1 MTHHRDH
8 AYFKS
13 LTQELYLRA
22 ARATLGLLSPN
33 SDALRRH
40 LTALFEQP
48 PGSPTS
54 FLADPVFEATF
65 GWPLAPETMQQL
77 AASGLLH
84 EGLVAAMDSDSSES
98 RFPATRAP
106 FQHQLAAWRTLQVE
120 PPQSIVVTSGT
131 GSGKTECFLVPI
143 LNDLVRHADASGPLT
158 GVRALFL
165 YPLNALINSQRDR
178 LRGWTQALGNRVR
191 FCLYNGTTPGS
202 VPADQQR
209 RFPQEVLA
217 RDTLRAD
224 PPPILVTNATMLEY
238 MLVRQDD
245 RPILD
250 QSRGQLRWIVLDEAH
265 TYIGSDAA
273 EIALLLRRVL
283 HAFGVSS
290 TDVRFIATS
299 ATIGSADD
307 VAVEQQLRGFLA
319 NVAGV
324 PPERVTVIKGKRERP
339 DLPAADPRAPLPE
352 IEELATQGGED
363 RHDALVRSSRLHAL
377 RVRLSETAATL
388 TDISTLLFD
397 RADDDSRVR
406 SLHFLDL
413 ARHAHRDGVPLL
425 PLRGH
430 IFQRAQSGLW
440 ACCSRTCLGR
450 NDLALN
456 DPSWPFG
463 MTYIER
469 QDKCRHCGSQ
479 VFEVVLC
486 TRCGAEYLSAR
497 RITDASRVSYT
508 PSPVLRASD
517 GEESLDD
524 KLDKVDDDDERQPRV
539 ELSHRRLLGR
549 YTAPE
554 TDDHPA
560 TRLIRFDEQTGEHGG
575 DGTAT
580 LDEVAPRK
588 NNNLYCANCGT
599 GEQNPGDL
607 LRPIRTSGAFHLGVA
622 IPTLLEF
629 SPAGP
634 TPRSRPFAGRRT
646 ITFSDSRQGTARFAL
661 KTQIDSERNFIRSY
675 LYHLVSSLR
684 KTVDT
689 AKVEQELAE
698 LEPALATAK
707 GIIRETL
714 ARTVADLRAS
724 LAGAPGEIAWS
735 KAVSQL
741 ALSPTFLHWLA
752 PQWRDRIG
760 DPSRLAN
767 FMLLREFAR
776 RPTRQNSLETLGLVR
791 VDYIGLR
798 DPRCQAPPDSRR
810 FALTLEDWRD
820 LLKLLLDFVVRANSA
835 VLLDPPEALRWM
847 GTTFH
852 PRSLLGPDTPASD
865 GERLY
870 RWPAVRTLGR
880 SSRMISLIA
889 AVLRLDLTDPDDL
902 RAIQGLLVAAWD
914 QLHALQLLQR
924 REAGSQL
931 DPENSA
937 ILTTIDRAW
946 FCPVT
951 RRVLDTTFRGFSPFP
966 LGQQFQAAIPLTMP
980 RLRHVFPEV
989 GDARGAP
996 VADAIDTWLA
1006 EDADVCAA
1014 RARGIWSDLSDRL
1027 VAFSSYFRIGEHS
1040 AQQGPARLDEL
1051 ERDFKEG
1058 KLNLLSCSTTMEM
1071 GVDIGGLS
1079 TVAMNNAPPSPAN
1092 FLQRAGRAG
1101 RRGETAAVSLT
1112 MCKSDPHGEAVFR
1125 NPLWPFTTPIHVP
1138 SVSLQS
1144 ERIVQRHVNALVLTH
1159 FLLAHTSD
1167 ALHLTMAGFFEPP
1180 SATASSF
1187 ADQFH
1192 TWLASPPSPALDG
1205 GIQQLT
1211 HGSCLGGLAT
1221 RQLLLRTT
1229 DALEVVREPW
1239 TQELTALKAS
1249 LDEFGGPPPAKGNAT
1264 AAQLAIHRQ
1273 LERLRG
1279 EYLLGELATRGFLP
1293 GHGFP
1298 TGLVPFIHTTLEQL
1312 RRERAARERRRATAD
1327 AGTAGERED
1336 SPFRR
1341 GGFPTRGL
1349 PIAIREYAPGSTLV
1363 IDGEVHQSAGV
1374 TLNWHL
1380 PPGDLPSSELQ
1391 AFRRAWLCKAC
1402 GAAGTSAILK
1412 TNCEVCANPQ
1422 IRQIEYLQPAGF
1434 AVQIAARPTNI
1445 IDNATYIPT
1454 RDPWISAG
1462 HGVWNDLPR
1471 PELGRVRVTEHGQL
1485 IYRSGGMNG
1494 QGYAICL
1501 YCGYAVS
1508 MDRPDGR
1515 PPKIPDAMSGHRHLR
1530 GGKAE
1535 KGDARCP
1542 GSDTPHKIK
1551 TSCFLGAAL
1560 ATDVLELQFHG
1571 LVGQTTSGD
1580 EVVAT
1585 TLAAALRQALADKLG
1600 IDERELG
1607 WAQISARD
1615 RRDQKTRSIIL
1626 YDTADGGAGYVA
1638 AVPRLLPELLR
1649 TAQQILDCPAKCDR
1663 ACHACLLTFD
1673 TQHKMEHLDR
1683 KRGLEALSD
1692 AVLDALDLPPEMHV
1706 FAGSLNQYELEPFTV
1721 AIGREIQRTGVSE
1734 IRIYLGG
1741 DAGEWELNAWPLRDQ
1756 IVRWSLSGI
1765 HVVLCV
1771 DPATFDDLE
1780 DIERSLLAALA
1791 ELAHVSIHTVAP
1803 PSPGA
1808 NTRLLAV
1815 AAGAQR
1821 HTRWASFGA
1830 TLAPPGPDWLASLR
1844 LVASTT
1850 QGSAAPMTST
1860 VAKPARIRRPPP
1872 HSMRE
1877 IKITHEFDQKPISQF
1892 GKLFWGLIGRY
1903 SPGLAARLA
1912 QGRPLAKIE
1921 YADRYLRSPLTVR
1934 LFHEWIIGLAAYPG
1948 VISSET
1954 RVHVITEDCSPDG
1967 VGRYFDH
1974 DWQTS
1979 DRRQAVVDLLFGK
1992 TLAFAFTVKKRSS
2005 HARELTLTWDED
2017 HSFLLRPDEGLG
2029 FLGAHMR
2036 FDFTRRPEQQA
2047 QTILE
2052 ARPLLSRRHENLP
2065 SYLYIRDI

>member
-1 MTHHRDH
+1 MTTQREHT
-8 AYFKS
+8 YFKS

-33 SDALRRH
+33 SDVLRRH
-40 LTALFEQP
+40 LSALFERP
-48 PGSPTS
+48 PGSATS

-65 GWPLAPETMQQL
+65 GWPLAPENMQQL

-84 EGLVAAMDSDSSES
+84 EELVAAMDSDTSES

-106 FQHQLAAWRTLQVE
+106 FQHQLAAWRTLQAE
-120 PPQSIVVTSGT
+120 PPQSVVVTSGT

-143 LNDLVRHADASGPLT
+143 LNDLVHHAAASGPLT

-178 LRGWTQALGNRVR
+178 LRGWTHALGSRVR

-209 RFPQEVLA
+209 RVPQEVLA

-283 HAFGVSS
+283 HAFGVSGE
-290 TDVRFIATS
+290 DVRFIATS

-307 VAVEQQLRGFLA
+307 TAVDQQLRTFLA
-319 NVAGV
+319 SVAGIS
-324 PPERVTVIKGKRERP
+324 PERVTVIKGKRERP
-339 DLPAADPRAPLPE
+339 ELPAADPHAALPPLDELAALDAEARYERLARAP
-352 IEELATQGGED
+352 
-363 RHDALVRSSRLHAL
+363 RLHAL
-377 RVRLSETAATL
+377 RRRLSENAATL
-388 TDISTLLFD
+388 TDIAHLLFE
-397 RADDDSRVR
+397 RTDDASRTDS
-406 SLHFLDL
+406 LQFLDH

-440 ACCSRTCLGR
+440 ACCSRSCPGRVELGL
-450 NDLALN
+450 D
-456 DPSWPFG
+456 DPSWRFG

-469 QDKCRHCGSQ
+469 QDSCRRCSAQ

-497 RITDASRVSYT
+497 RVTDGSRVRYA
-508 PSPVLRASD
+508 PSPVLRAND
-517 GEESLDD
+517 GEESIDD
-524 KLDKVDDDDERQPRV
+524 KLDKVDDDDDRQPRV
-539 ELSHRRLLGR
+539 ELSHRRLLGN
-549 YTAPE
+549 YSAPE
-554 TDDHPA
+554 TDDHTA
-560 TRLIRFDEQTGEHGG
+560 TRSVRFDEQSGEHGG
-575 DGTAT
+575 GGTT
-580 LDEVAPRK
+580 ELEEVAPRRQG
-588 NNNLYCANCGT
+588 NLYCANCGT

-607 LRPIRTSGAFHLGVA
+607 LRPVRTSGAFHLGVA

-629 SPAGP
+629 SPPAAA
-634 TPRSRPFAGRRT
+634 PRSRPFAGRRT

-675 LYHLVSSLR
+675 VYHLVSSLR
-684 KTVDT
+684 TEVNPGE
-689 AKVEQELAE
+689 VEQELAE
-698 LEPALATAK
+698 LEPLLATAK
-707 GIIRETL
+707 GALRVTL
-714 ARTVADLRAS
+714 DRRVAELKAS
-724 LAGAPGEIAWS
+724 TGGAPGEIAWS

-741 ALSPTFLHWLA
+741 AVSPTFLHWLA
-752 PQWRDRIG
+752 PQWRERIP
-760 DPSRLAN
+760 DPGRLAN

-776 RPTRQNSLETLGLVR
+776 RPTRQNSLETLGLVC
-791 VDYIGLR
+791 VDYAALR
-798 DPRCQAPPDSRR
+798 DPKCMPPPEARR
-810 FALTLEDWRD
+810 FPLEVGEWRH

-835 VLLDPPEALRWM
+835 VILDPPEALRWM
-847 GTTFH
+847 GTQIH
-852 PRSLLGPDTPASD
+852 PRSLLGPEAPSSD

-870 RWPAVRTLGR
+870 RWPAVRASSR
-880 SSRMISLIA
+880 PSRMISMIA
-889 AVLRLDLTDPDDL
+889 AVLALNLNDPDDL

-914 QLHALQLLQR
+914 QLHVLHVLQR

-931 DPENSA
+931 DLESA
-937 ILTTIDRAW
+937 VLLTTIDRAW

-951 RRVLDTTFRGFSPFP
+951 RRVLDTTFRGISPFP
-966 LGQQFQAAIPLTMP
+966 LGQQFQAAAPLTMP
-980 RLRHVFPEV
+980 RLRHIFPEV

-996 VADAIDTWLA
+996 VADAIDAWLA
-1006 EDADVCAA
+1006 EDSEVRAA
-1014 RARGIWSDLSDRL
+1014 RTRGIWSDLSDRL

-1040 AQQGPARLDEL
+1040 AQQGPARLGEL

-1167 ALHLTMAGFFEPP
+1167 ALHLTMAGFFEAP

-1192 TWLASPPSPALDG
+1192 TWLASPPSPALDT

-1211 HGSCLGGLAT
+1211 RGSCLGGLGSA
-1221 RQLLLRTT
+1221 QLLLRTT

-1239 TQELTALKAS
+1239 IRELAALKAS
-1249 LDEFGGPPPAKGNAT
+1249 LDDVGGPPPAKGSAT
-1264 AAQLAIHRQ
+1264 AAQLAISRQ

-1312 RRERAARERRRATAD
+1312 KRDRAARERRRAIE
-1327 AGTAGERED
+1327 AGTGDRED

-1380 PPGDLPSSELQ
+1380 PPGDQPATELQ

-1402 GAAGTSAILK
+1402 GAAGTSAIPK
-1412 TNCEVCANPQ
+1412 TNCEVCSNPQ

-1462 HGVWNDLPR
+1462 HGIWNDLPR

-1501 YCGYAVS
+1501 HCGYAVS

-1530 GGKAE
+1530 GGQNE

-1542 GSDTPHKIK
+1542 GSDNPHKIK

-1560 ATDVLELQFHG
+1560 ATDVLELQLHD
-1571 LVGQTTSGD
+1571 LAEQTTSGD

-1585 TLAAALRQALADKLG
+1585 TLAAALRRALADKLG

-1638 AVPRLLPELLR
+1638 DVPRLLPELLR
-1649 TAQQILDCPAKCDR
+1649 SAQRILDCPADCDR

-1673 TQHKMEHLDR
+1673 TQHKMEYLDR
-1683 KRGLEALSD
+1683 KRGLAALSD
-1692 AVLDALDLPPEMHV
+1692 EVLDALDLPPEMHV
-1706 FAGSLNQYELEPFTV
+1706 FTGAINEYELEPFTV
-1721 AIGREIQRTGVSE
+1721 AIGREIQRSGVSE
-1734 IRIYLGG
+1734 IRIHMGG
-1741 DAGEWELNAWPLRDQ
+1741 DAGEWELDAWPLRDQ

-1765 HVVLCV
+1765 RVVLCV
-1771 DPATFDDLE
+1771 DPSTFDALHDT
-1780 DIERSLLAALA
+1780 ERSLLAALA

-1803 PSPGA
+1803 PSLTDNA
-1808 NTRLLAV
+1808 YLLAV
-1815 AAGAQR
+1815 ATGAQR
-1821 HTRWASFGA
+1821 HTRWASLGA
-1830 TLAPPGPDWLASLR
+1830 TLTHPGPDWLASLR
-1844 LVASTT
+1844 LIAATT
-1850 QGSAAPMTST
+1850 HGPAPTITST
-1860 VAKPARIRRPPP
+1860 AQKPSKIRRPPP

-1877 IKITHEFDQKPISQF
+1877 IKITHEFDQRPISQF
-1892 GKLFWGLIGRY
+1892 GKRFWDLVGRY
-1903 SPGLAARLA
+1903 APGLAARLE
-1912 QGRPLAKIE
+1912 QGRPITAIE

-1934 LFHEWIIGLAAYPG
+1934 LFHEWIVGLTGFPG
-1948 VISSET
+1948 VISPQT
-1954 RVHVITEDCSPDG
+1954 RLHIVTEHCARDD
-1967 VGRYFDH
+1967 VGRYFKH
-1974 DWQTS
+1974 DWQSS
-1979 DRRQAVVDLLFGK
+1979 DRRKAVMDLVFGRR
-1992 TLAFAFTVKKRSS
+1992 LAFSLSVQPRSR
-2005 HARELTLTWDED
+2005 HARELKLIWDD
-2017 HSFLLRPDEGLG
+2017 DQHVILRPDEGLG
-2029 FLGAHMR
+2029 FLDAHMH

-2047 QTILE
+2047 QALLE
-2052 ARPLLSRRHENLP
+2052 AKPLLSRQHADLA
-2065 SYLYIRDI
+2065 SYLYVRDI